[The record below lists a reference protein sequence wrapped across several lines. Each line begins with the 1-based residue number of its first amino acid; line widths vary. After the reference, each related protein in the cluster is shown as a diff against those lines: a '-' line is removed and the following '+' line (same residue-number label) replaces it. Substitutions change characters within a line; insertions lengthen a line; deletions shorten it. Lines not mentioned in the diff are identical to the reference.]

1 MAYISQRGAY
11 WRAEI
16 RRRGFKPAYRT
27 FDTRQLA
34 QQWARRTESEM
45 DAGVYVD
52 RSQAERTTLK
62 EALERYRL
70 EVLPGKKSPKQE
82 SGRIDRWLRTDL
94 AHRSLA
100 NLRGADFARY
110 RDTRRADGRA
120 ENTIRLELQLVSHLY
135 ETARKEWDMEG
146 LLNPLRNIR
155 KPSGSAA
162 RERRL
167 QDGEYEAIRGYLGSS
182 GNVYALPAFD
192 LAIETSLRQGMLFAI
207 QWEWVDL
214 NARLIRIPAAWR
226 RAGNKGVPAAIP
238 LSRIACQV
246 ISCMAT
252 GRASPAT
259 GPILDT
265 TPNAIRC
272 LWARALKAL
281 EIGNLRWHDLRH
293 EAASRFFEKGLH
305 PMEVASITGH
315 KSMQMLKRYTHLRA
329 EDLVAKLDQ
338 QRHR

>member
-70 EVLPGKKSPKQE
+70 EVLPSKKSPKQE

-94 AHRSLA
+94 AHRTLA

-110 RDTRRADGRA
+110 RDVRRAEGRA

-135 ETARKEWDMEG
+135 ETARKEWGMEG
-146 LLNPLRNIR
+146 LLNPLQNIR

-167 QDGEYEAIRGYLGSS
+167 QDGEYEAIRGYLALS

-226 RAGNKGVPAAIP
+226 RAGNKGVSNAPGSGLTPATIWA
-238 LSRIACQV
+238 
-246 ISCMAT
+246 AT
-252 GRASPAT
+252 GRNFRIICFTAVACASSKGSFNVFMFALPA
-259 GPILDT
+259 
-265 TPNAIRC
+265 
-272 LWARALKAL
+272 
-281 EIGNLRWHDLRH
+281 
-293 EAASRFFEKGLH
+293 EASQDGFHSRPPHTSPL
-305 PMEVASITGH
+305 M
-315 KSMQMLKRYTHLRA
+315 
-329 EDLVAKLDQ
+329 
-338 QRHR
+338 

>member
-1 MAYISQRGAY
+1 M
-11 WRAEI
+11 
-16 RRRGFKPAYRT
+16 
-27 FDTRQLA
+27 
-34 QQWARRTESEM
+34 
-45 DAGVYVD
+45 
-52 RSQAERTTLK
+52 
-62 EALERYRL
+62 
-70 EVLPGKKSPKQE
+70 
-82 SGRIDRWLRTDL
+82 
-94 AHRSLA
+94 
-100 NLRGADFARY
+100 
-110 RDTRRADGRA
+110 
-120 ENTIRLELQLVSHLY
+120 ELQLVSHLY
-135 ETARKEWDMEG
+135 ETARKEWGMEG
-146 LLNPLRNIR
+146 LLNPLQNIR

-167 QDGEYEAIRGYLGSS
+167 QDGEYEAIRGYLALS

-207 QWEWVDL
+207 QWDWVDL

-238 LSRIACQV
+238 LSKNACQV
-246 ISCMAT
+246 ISAMAT
-252 GRASPAT
+252 GTAPSAT
-259 GPILDT
+259 GRILDT

-281 EIGNLRWHDLRH
+281 EIDNLRWHDLRH

-338 QRHR
+338 QCQR